1 MFLSIGC
8 IGVKSDFQNVADRQ
22 RLRQGQLLIRNR
34 SSEQGLKI
42 TN

>member
-8 IGVKSDFQNVADRQ
+8 IGVKSDFQNVADWQ
-22 RLRQGQLLIRNR
+22 QLRQCQLLIRNLC
-34 SSEQGLKI
+34 SEQGLKI